1 MPATQKTS
9 VTEQGSSDS
18 ASSDERAAA
27 AQDALLAALKQ
38 ATIMMVDDEPVIIE
52 TLENLLEDA
61 GYKNFVSTTD
71 SKKAV
76 ELMESKKPD
85 IVLLDVMMPDV
96 TGLDILESMGADEG
110 LRHIPSIIITAATD
124 SETKLKALELGA
136 TDVLNKP
143 VDPSELALRV
153 RNTLATKANQDRLIK
168 FDPLTGLPNRR
179 FFMVNFAKVLAR
191 AKEKSAGFALLHINL
206 DRFKKINDTLG
217 NNTGD
222 GLLKGVAKR
231 LENWLRESD
240 IAAIMGVEID
250 DIALSRVGGDE
261 FILILHGVGRQG
273 NAAKIAGD
281 IISEL
286 GKPYR
291 VSGREIFVT
300 ASIGFAMYPA
310 DDESVTAET
319 ADSEIM
325 NSLLSQV
332 EIAMSDAKRGG
343 GNRVQQYSKELNA
356 KSRERSSFEAQLRQ
370 ALERQELSLMFRPKA
385 SVWTDQITGAEALLC
400 WQNPELGDVP
410 REQFVPIAEETGLI
424 VPISEW
430 MIYESC
436 TLAAQWQSTSIAPVR
451 ITFGVSSRR
460 FDLTRLMLAI
470 RTALDGTG
478 LSGECLGVEFTESI
492 FVESPE
498 QNMSALQGIKGMG
511 VEISIGQFGTGH
523 SSLRYLRSFPLDR
536 LKIDRSFVKDIPGNA
551 DNAAIIAS
559 FIPMTHGLGMTVVAD
574 GVESIEQLE
583 FLKDRGC
590 DEYQGEFLSKP
601 VQASEFLSRVLGD
614 GK

>member
-1 MPATQKTS
+1 MPATQKNS
-9 VTEQGSSDS
+9 AVQQGRNDS
-18 ASSDERAAA
+18 A
-27 AQDALLAALKQ
+27 AQDARLEALKQ
-38 ATIMMVDDEPVIIE
+38 ATIMMVDDEPIIVE

-76 ELMESKKPD
+76 ELMQSKKPD

-96 TGLDILESMGADEG
+96 TGLDILESMGADED
-110 LRHIPSIIITAATD
+110 LQYIPSIIITAATD

-153 RNTLATKANQDRLIK
+153 RNTLATKANQDRLMK

-179 FFMVNFAKVLAR
+179 FFLVHLANALAR
-191 AKEKSAGFALLHINL
+191 AKKNSTTLALLHIDL
-206 DRFKKINDTLG
+206 DDFKKINDTLG
-217 NNTGD
+217 NNIGD
-222 GLLKGVAKR
+222 GLLKAVAKR

-240 IAAIMGVEID
+240 MAAIMNVEIEE
-250 DIALSRVGGDE
+250 IALSRIGGDE
-261 FILILHGVGRQG
+261 FILILHNVGRQE

-281 IISEL
+281 IVSEL
-286 GKPYR
+286 KEPYR
-291 VSGREIFVT
+291 VGGREIFVT
-300 ASIGFAMYPA
+300 ASIGLAAYPV
-310 DDESVTAET
+310 DDENAG
-319 ADSEIM
+319 SEMSDGEILDT
-325 NSLLSQV
+325 LLNQV
-332 EIAMSDAKRGG
+332 EIAMSGAKRGG
-343 GNRVQQYSKELNA
+343 RNRVQQYSRELNA
-356 KSRERSSFEAQLRQ
+356 KSRERSSFAAQLRQ
-370 ALERQELSLMFRPKA
+370 AMERQELSLTFRPKA

-410 REQFVPIAEETGLI
+410 REQFIPIAEETGLI

-436 TLAAQWQSTSIAPVR
+436 SLAAQWQSTSMAPVR

-470 RTALDGTG
+470 RTALNGTG
-478 LSGECLGVEFTESI
+478 LSGEYLGVEFTESI
-492 FVESPE
+492 FVEAPE
-498 QNMSALQGIKGMG
+498 QNMTALQGIKDMG

-523 SSLRYLRSFPLDR
+523 SSLSYLRSFPLDQ
-536 LKIDRSFVKDIPGNA
+536 LKIDRSFVKGVPGNT

-590 DEYQGEFLSKP
+590 DEYQGGFLSDP
-601 VQASEFLSRVLGD
+601 VHASEFLSKVMGD
-614 GK
+614 GE

>member
-1 MPATQKTS
+1 MAVTEKTS
-9 VTEQGSSDS
+9 SAERESSES
-18 ASSDERAAA
+18 AE
-27 AQDALLAALKQ
+27 QDARLEALKQ
-38 ATIMMVDDEPVIIE
+38 ATIMLVDDEPIIVE

-76 ELMESKKPD
+76 ELMQSKKPD

-96 TGLDILESMGADEG
+96 TGLDILESMGADED
-110 LRHIPSIIITAATD
+110 LQYIPSIIITAATD

-153 RNTLATKANQDRLIK
+153 RNTLATKANQDRLMK

-179 FFMVNFAKVLAR
+179 FFLVRLANALAR
-191 AKEKSAGFALLHINL
+191 AKKNSTTLALLHIDL
-206 DRFKKINDTLG
+206 DDFKKINDTLG
-217 NNTGD
+217 NNIGD
-222 GLLKGVAKR
+222 GLLKAVAKR

-240 IAAIMGVEID
+240 MAAIMDVEIEE
-250 DIALSRVGGDE
+250 IALSRIGGDE
-261 FILILHGVGRQG
+261 FILILHNVGRQE
-273 NAAKIAGD
+273 NVAKIAGD
-281 IISEL
+281 IVSEL
-286 GKPYR
+286 KESYR

-300 ASIGFAMYPA
+300 ASIGLAAYPV
-310 DDESVTAET
+310 DDENAGSEMS
-319 ADSEIM
+319 DSEILDT
-325 NSLLSQV
+325 LLSQV
-332 EIAMSDAKRGG
+332 EIAMSGAKRGG
-343 GNRVQQYSKELNA
+343 RNRVQQYSKELDA

-370 ALERQELSLMFRPKA
+370 AMERQELSLVFRPKA
-385 SVWTDQITGAEALLC
+385 SVWTNQITGAEALLC

-410 REQFVPIAEETGLI
+410 REQFIPIAEETGLI

-436 TLAAQWQSTSIAPVR
+436 SLAAQWQSTSVAPVR
-451 ITFGVSSRR
+451 ITFSVSSRK

-470 RTALDGTG
+470 RTALSGTG
-478 LSGECLGVEFTESI
+478 LSGEYLGVEFTESI
-492 FVESPE
+492 FVEDPE
-498 QNMSALQGIKGMG
+498 QNMTALQGIKDMG

-523 SSLRYLRSFPLDR
+523 SSLRYLRSFPLNQ
-536 LKIDRSFVKDIPGNA
+536 LKIDGSFVKGIPGDT

-590 DEYQGEFLSKP
+590 DEYQGGFLSDP
-601 VQASEFLSRVLGD
+601 VQASEFLSRVMGD
-614 GK
+614 GE

>member
-1 MPATQKTS
+1 MAVTEKTS
-9 VTEQGSSDS
+9 SAERESSES
-18 ASSDERAAA
+18 AE
-27 AQDALLAALKQ
+27 QDARLEALKQ
-38 ATIMMVDDEPVIIE
+38 ATIMMVDDERIIVE

-76 ELMESKKPD
+76 ELMQSKKPD

-96 TGLDILESMGADEG
+96 TGLDILESMGADED
-110 LRHIPSIIITAATD
+110 LQYIPSIIITAATD

-153 RNTLATKANQDRLIK
+153 RNTLATKANQDRLMK

-179 FFMVNFAKVLAR
+179 FFLVHLANALAR
-191 AKEKSAGFALLHINL
+191 AKKNSTTLTLLHIDL
-206 DRFKKINDTLG
+206 DDFKKINDTLG
-217 NNTGD
+217 NNIGD
-222 GLLKGVAKR
+222 GLLKAVAKR

-240 IAAIMGVEID
+240 MAAIMDVEIEE
-250 DIALSRVGGDE
+250 IALSRIGGDE
-261 FILILHGVGRQG
+261 FILILHNVGRQK

-281 IISEL
+281 IVSEL
-286 GKPYR
+286 KEAYR

-300 ASIGFAMYPA
+300 ASIGLAAYPV
-310 DDESVTAET
+310 DDENAGSEVS
-319 ADSEIM
+319 DSEILDT
-325 NSLLSQV
+325 LLSQV
-332 EIAMSDAKRGG
+332 EIAMSGAKRGG
-343 GNRVQQYSKELNA
+343 RNRVQQYSKELNA

-370 ALERQELSLMFRPKA
+370 AMERQELSLVFRPKA

-400 WQNPELGDVP
+400 WQNSELGDVP
-410 REQFVPIAEETGLI
+410 REQFIPIAEETGLI

-436 TLAAQWQSTSIAPVR
+436 SLAAQWQSASVAPVR
-451 ITFGVSSRR
+451 ITFSVSSRK

-470 RTALDGTG
+470 RTALSGTG
-478 LSGECLGVEFTESI
+478 LSGEYLGVEFTESI
-492 FVESPE
+492 FVEGPE
-498 QNMSALQGIKGMG
+498 QNMIALQGIKDMG

-523 SSLRYLRSFPLDR
+523 SSLSYLRSFPLDQ
-536 LKIDRSFVKDIPGNA
+536 LKIDRSFIKGIPGNT

-590 DEYQGEFLSKP
+590 DEYQGGFLSDP
-601 VQASEFLSRVLGD
+601 VQASEFLSRVMGD
-614 GK
+614 GE

>member
-9 VTEQGSSDS
+9 AVQQGSSDS
-18 ASSDERAAA
+18 A
-27 AQDALLAALKQ
+27 AQDARLEALKQ
-38 ATIMMVDDEPVIIE
+38 ATIMMVDDEPIIVE

-76 ELMESKKPD
+76 ELMQSKKPD

-96 TGLDILESMGADEG
+96 SGLDILESMGVDED
-110 LRHIPSIIITAATD
+110 LRYIPSIIITAATD
-124 SETKLKALELGA
+124 SETKLKALDLGA

-143 VDPSELALRV
+143 VDPSKLALRV
-153 RNTLATKANQDRLIK
+153 RNTLATKANQDRLMK

-179 FFMVNFAKVLAR
+179 FFLVHLASALAR
-191 AKEKSAGFALLHINL
+191 AKEKSTAFALLHIDL
-206 DRFKKINDTLG
+206 DHFKRINDTLR
-217 NNTGD
+217 NNIGD
-222 GLLKGVAKR
+222 GLLKAVAKR

-240 IAAIMGVEID
+240 IAAIMNVETEE
-250 DIALSRVGGDE
+250 IALSRIGGDE
-261 FILILHGVGRQG
+261 FILILHSVGRQE

-286 GKPYR
+286 KKPYR
-291 VSGREIFVT
+291 VSGREIFIT
-300 ASIGFAMYPA
+300 ASISLAAYPVE
-310 DDESVTAET
+310 DDDAATEMS
-319 ADSEIM
+319 DSEIM
-325 NSLLSQV
+325 DTLLSQM

-343 GNRVQQYSKELNA
+343 RNRVQQYSKELNA
-356 KSRERSSFEAQLRQ
+356 KSRERSSFESQLRQ
-370 ALERQELSLMFRPKA
+370 AMERQELSLMFRPKA

-400 WQNPELGDVP
+400 WKNSELGDVP
-410 REQFVPIAEETGLI
+410 REHFIPIAEETGLI

-436 TLAAQWQSTSIAPVR
+436 SLAAQWQSTSVAPVR
-451 ITFGVSSRR
+451 ITFGVSSRK

-470 RTALDGTG
+470 RTALSGTG
-478 LSGECLGVEFTESI
+478 LSGEYLGVEFTESI
-492 FVESPE
+492 FVEGPE
-498 QNMSALQGIKGMG
+498 QNMSALQGIKDMG
-511 VEISIGQFGTGH
+511 VEISIGRFGTGH
-523 SSLRYLRSFPLDR
+523 SSLSYLRSFPLDQ
-536 LKIDRSFVKDIPGNA
+536 LKIDGSFVKGIPGNT

-574 GVESIEQLE
+574 GVESSEQLE

-601 VQASEFLSRVLGD
+601 VQASKFLSRVMGD
-614 GK
+614 GE